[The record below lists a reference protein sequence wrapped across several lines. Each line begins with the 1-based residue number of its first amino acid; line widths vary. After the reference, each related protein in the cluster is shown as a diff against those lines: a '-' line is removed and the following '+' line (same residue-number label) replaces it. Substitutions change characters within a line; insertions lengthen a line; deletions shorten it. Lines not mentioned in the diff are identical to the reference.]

1 MPRTIASDGV
11 THKAAWEGSARIFTF
26 LSRLIVA
33 ETALLLVIHT
43 GINKHCICLSKRN
56 L

>member
-1 MPRTIASDGV
+1 MPRAIANDGV
-11 THKAAWEGSARIFTF
+11 THKAAWEGSARNFSSQG
-26 LSRLIVA
+26 LVA

-43 GINKHCICLSKRN
+43 AINKNCISLSKRN